1 MVSGNMLD
9 KKAINLSLD
18 MPEIYP
24 TTFKKL
30 SQKLF
35 NAECKR
41 EQIYGKD
48 EFTKYKKQVRDCL
61 LKTYNL
67 STTVVEDLMKDPDSY

>member
-1 MVSGNMLD
+1 MLD

-35 NAECKR
+35 NARGNSGWIVSQE
-41 EQIYGKD
+41 
-48 EFTKYKKQVRDCL
+48 V
-61 LKTYNL
+61 KTIHF
-67 STTVVEDLMKDPDSY
+67 